1 MTVLP
6 IRVPRRVA
14 GPARAQRVVH
24 CVRYML
30 RRIVVL
36 AIFAAAA
43 SVIAGCGHSAQ
54 TADCG
59 ILANG
64 TKLCGSDLTSYCKKF
79 EEGSLDQ
86 STVQV
91 CEEAGVDVLSNLP
104 TPPSS
109 STLER
114 ECDNAGGKHAECE
127 EWTNSEQAVGV
138 ERISP
143 DAANCIATGGRV
155 RYCVSDEAP

>member
-14 GPARAQRVVH
+14 RLARAQRAVH
-24 CVRYML
+24 CVRYVL

-36 AIFAAAA
+36 AIFAVAA

-64 TKLCGSDLTSYCKKF
+64 TKLCGGDLKAYCEKF
-79 EEGSLDQ
+79 EGGSLDQ
-86 STVQV
+86 NTVQV
-91 CEEAGVDVLSNLP
+91 CEEAGVDVLKNLP

-109 STLER
+109 STLEH
-114 ECDNAGGKHAECE
+114 ECESAGGKHAECE
-127 EWTNSEQAVGV
+127 AWANSEQAVGV

-143 DAANCIATGGRV
+143 DAANCIGNGGRV